1 MNALMQYEEQGGA
14 MVVET
19 ATAAAAAQA
28 KALVEARFIVALRRP
43 RDFDVARERLLKDCR
58 RPSFAAGARYVKP
71 IGRDRSKWPT
81 GPSIRFAEAAIRA
94 MTNIAV
100 DTMSV
105 YDDREKRIVRVTVTD
120 LEANATYSLD
130 VTVTKAVER
139 KHVKDGDV
147 VLRTRTNSYG
157 EPVHL
162 IEATDDDILNKQAAL
177 ISKAIRTL
185 GLRLIPGDLID
196 ECMDLVVETQRNEDA
211 RDPDAARRAL
221 FDGFAELGVGA
232 EALKGLLGHGG
243 ETLTPAERDTLK
255 GIYRALRDGETTWRE
270 VMEAQGGDD
279 RKPGA
284 ISMPQAKAKAAP
296 KPEPDPAN
304 PRQAPEAPGPAYQ
317 QPAATDADDHVDQAP
332 AFALDGRDPPPAA
345 PAEQRRTPL
354 TPQEVKVLTT
364 RAKTAGL
371 NLEAISLEVG
381 GLYRENVT
389 AIQKAIDDAAKAQG

>member
-1 MNALMQYEEQGGA
+1 MNALTNFDHGTGEMVQ
-14 MVVET
+14 VVET

-71 IGRDRSKWPT
+71 IGKDKNKWPT

-139 KHVKDGDV
+139 KFIKDGDV
-147 VLRTRTNSYG
+147 VLRSRKNSYG
-157 EPVHL
+157 DDVHL

-196 ECMDLVVETQRNEDA
+196 ECMDIVVQTQRNEDA
-211 RDPDAARRAL
+211 RDPDAARRSL
-221 FDGFAELGVGA
+221 FDGFADLGVGA
-232 EALKGLLGHGG
+232 ESLKALLGHNG

-255 GIYRALRDGETTWRE
+255 GIYRAVRDGETTWRE

-279 RKPGA
+279 RKPGT
-284 ISMPQAKAKAAP
+284 ITMPQP
-296 KPEPDPAN
+296 KPKATQPDSAGPAHQQPVGDDAGN
-304 PRQAPEAPGPAYQ
+304 HADEAPRL
-317 QPAATDADDHVDQAP
+317 
-332 AFALDGRDPPPAA
+332 ALDGRDQPPVTPAA
-345 PAEQRRTPL
+345 QRRVAL
-354 TPQEVKVLTT
+354 SPQQVKVLTT
-364 RAKTAGL
+364 KAKAVGL
-371 NLEAISLEVG
+371 DLNAIGEQVG
-381 GLYRENVT
+381 GLYVENVT
-389 AIQKAIDDAAKAQG
+389 AIHKAIDDAAAGHQS